1 MISAVE
7 LKKPP
12 GAPKPGAAPLVPE
25 MLIGPNGE
33 QIFFHPHYPNKK
45 STTCGTCKHI
55 IPVRPFVFGQK
66 LTKKQLE
73 ELDSKIDANEKES
86 VQSLITK
93 LETAIQNED
102 TNSMKSLTEEVKQV
116 MMEIGQKVYSQTDT
130 PDQNPSA
137 TDSIETDFSVG
148 K

>member
-1 MISAVE
+1 MIAKLEIEIKEIVQLHSKLE
-7 LKKPP
+7 D
-12 GAPKPGAAPLVPE
+12 
-25 MLIGPNGE
+25 N
-33 QIFFHPHYPNKK
+33 NKK
-45 STTCGTCKHI
+45 KTSAKN
-55 IPVRPFVFGQK
+55 Q
-66 LTKKQLE
+66 
-73 ELDSKIDANEKES
+73 
-86 VQSLITK
+86 LITK

>member
-1 MISAVE
+1 MREIKE
-7 LKKPP
+7 LMVFLTFQPCRTGIFLLQTNSTTGWSIYPQRRQFP
-12 GAPKPGAAPLVPE
+12 GEKEKA
-25 MLIGPNGE
+25 E
-33 QIFFHPHYPNKK
+33 QIEIKNNADSVCY
-45 STTCGTCKHI
+45 
-55 IPVRPFVFGQK
+55 Q
-66 LTKKQLE
+66 TKKQLE

>member
-1 MISAVE
+1 LLS
-7 LKKPP
+7 
-12 GAPKPGAAPLVPE
+12 
-25 MLIGPNGE
+25 N
-33 QIFFHPHYPNKK
+33 
-45 STTCGTCKHI
+45 
-55 IPVRPFVFGQK
+55 
-66 LTKKQLE
+66 KKQLE

-130 PDQNPSA
+130 PDQNPST